1 MVFFFFFSSRR
12 RHTRLVSDWSSD
24 VCSSDVEMF
33 MCLGKVVSFPEEHCQ
48 VVFDTGLV
56 TYMARLLEVITC
68 GCVFN
73 QGTVNVIFAVFCGTQ
88 ILQDSG
94 ELTMETASE

>member
-1 MVFFFFFSSRR
+1 MNIIFKSCEE
-12 RHTRLVSDWSSD
+12 RLRT
-24 VCSSDVEMF
+24 VEML
-33 MCLGKVVSFPEEHCQ
+33 MCVCKLVSFPEKHSQ

-73 QGTVNVIFAVFCGTQ
+73 QGTVNVIFAVFCRAQ
-88 ILQDSG
+88 ILQDNG
-94 ELTMETASE
+94 ELIMEAPSE